1 MNQNDLAGIA
11 SHTKQTDSNY
21 DHIIKVCVAA
31 GCLSANAEQ
40 VKTQLESEVKQRGLE
55 NCCKVKGVG
64 CMGLCAAGPLVA
76 ADTNEKMFQAVTA
89 ADAAAI
95 IDNVVDDKPVPHHI
109 VMDSKLDFFTGQTK
123 VVLENSGEI
132 DPERIEDYIA
142 SDGYEA
148 LFHVIT
154 KLKPLGVIEQITK
167 SGLRGRGG
175 AGFPTG
181 LKWTTVFKASGPRK
195 YVICNADEGDPGAFM
210 DRSVIESDPH
220 RVLEGMAIAAYAVG
234 ATRGFV
240 YCRAEYPL
248 AVKRM
253 RVAIR
258 QAENNGLLGM
268 NIGDTH
274 FDFRVEVRLG
284 AGAFV
289 CGEETAL
296 IASIEG
302 GRGTPRP
309 RPPFPAQ
316 EGLWGAPTLINN
328 VETFANI
335 PPIIRRGG
343 DWFASIGTEKSKG
356 TKVFAL
362 AGRVNNT
369 GLIEVPMGMTLREII
384 FKLGGGIPE
393 GRRFKAV
400 QSGGPSGGCVPEAHL
415 DIPVEYDSL
424 ASVGSIMGSG
434 GLIVMDETSCM
445 VDVARFFMDFCMSES
460 CGKCVP
466 CRVGTTQMH
475 NILERITEGKAGGH
489 DLELLQ
495 RLTGMVKAASLCGL
509 GQTAPNPTLTTLR
522 YFMDEY
528 RAHIDEGCCPAGICH
543 PAKVEVEEEVSA

>member
-1 MNQNDLAGIA
+1 MNQDDLAGIA
-11 SHTKQTDSNY
+11 AQTKQGDNRY
-21 DHIIKVCVAA
+21 DHIVKVCVAA
-31 GCLSANAEQ
+31 GCLSANSEQ
-40 VKTQLESEVKQRGLE
+40 VKTQLESELKQRGLE
-55 NCCKVKGVG
+55 TCCKVKGVG
-64 CMGLCAAGPLVA
+64 CMGLCAAGPLVS
-76 ADTNEKMFQAVTA
+76 ADANDKMFREVTP

-95 IDNVVDDKPVPHHI
+95 IDDIVDNKPAPAALVL
-109 VMDSKLDFFTGQTK
+109 DSKLDFFTGQK
-123 VVLENSGEI
+123 RVVLENSGEI

-154 KLKPLGVIEQITK
+154 KLKPLGVIEQVTK

-181 LKWTTVFKASGPRK
+181 LKWTTVAKASGTKK

-210 DRSVIESDPH
+210 DRSVLESDPH

-234 ATRGFV
+234 ANKGFI

-248 AVKRM
+248 AVKRL
-253 RVAIR
+253 RIAIR
-258 QAENNGLLGM
+258 QAESSGLLGM

-274 FDFRVEVRLG
+274 FDFRIEVRLG

-316 EGLWGAPTLINN
+316 EGLWKAPTLINN

-343 DWFASIGTEKSKG
+343 EWFASIGTEKSKG

-369 GLIEVPMGMTLREII
+369 GLIEVPMGMTLRDII

-393 GRRFKAV
+393 GRSFKAV
-400 QSGGPSGGCVPEAHL
+400 QSGGPSGGCVPEQYL
-415 DIPVEYDSL
+415 DIPVDYDSL

-475 NILERITEGKAGGH
+475 NILERIIEGKAGEK
-489 DLELLQ
+489 DLELLK

-528 RAHIDEGCCPAGICH
+528 RAHIEEGRCPAGICH
-543 PAKVEVEEEVSA
+543 PVKAAAGVSA

>member
-1 MNQNDLAGIA
+1 MNQDDLANIA
-11 SHTKQTDSNY
+11 AQTKQSDNRY
-21 DHIIKVCVAA
+21 DHVIKVCVAA
-31 GCLSANAEQ
+31 GCLSANADQ
-40 VKTQLESEVKQRGLE
+40 VKTQLESELKQRGLE
-55 NCCKVKGVG
+55 TCCKVKGVG
-64 CMGLCAAGPLVA
+64 CMGLCAAGPLVS
-76 ADTNEKMFQAVTA
+76 ADANEKMFQAVTP
-89 ADAAAI
+89 ADASAVI
-95 IDNVVDDKPVPHHI
+95 DSVIDNKPAPAAI
-109 VMDSKLDFFTGQTK
+109 VMDSQLDFFTCQKK

-132 DPERIEDYIA
+132 DLERIEDYIA
-142 SDGYEA
+142 ADGYEA

-154 KLKPLGVIEQITK
+154 KLKPLGVIEQVTK

-181 LKWTTVFKASGPRK
+181 LKWTTVYKAGAAQK

-210 DRSVIESDPH
+210 DRSVLESDPH
-220 RVLEGMAIAAYAVG
+220 RVLEGMAIAGYAVG
-234 ATRGFV
+234 ANKGFI

-248 AVKRM
+248 AVKRL
-253 RVAIR
+253 RIAIR
-258 QAENNGLLGM
+258 QAESNGLLGM

-274 FDFRVEVRLG
+274 FDFKIEIRLG

-316 EGLWGAPTLINN
+316 QGLWNAPTLINN

-343 DWFASIGTEKSKG
+343 DWYASIGTDKSKG

-362 AGRVNNT
+362 AGRVKNT
-369 GLIEVPMGMTLREII
+369 GLIEVPMGITLRDII

-393 GRRFKAV
+393 GRKFKAV
-400 QSGGPSGGCVPEAHL
+400 QSGGPSGGCVPEQFL
-415 DIPVEYDSL
+415 DIPVDYDSL

-434 GLIVMDETSCM
+434 GMIVMDETSCM
-445 VDVARFFMDFCMSES
+445 VDVAKFFMDFCMTES

-475 NILERITEGKAGGH
+475 NILERISEGQAGTK

-495 RLTGMVKAASLCGL
+495 RLTSMVKAASLCGL

-528 RAHIDEGCCPAGICH
+528 RAHIEEGRCPAGICH
-543 PAKVEVEEEVSA
+543 PVKAEAEVGV